1 LSTLDTILTSSSNSS
16 MAGLL
21 EAWQPLEEPHTDLRG
36 MQGYAGPDAKALLN
50 VADERAVLCEIAQAY
65 HGHARYG

>member
-1 LSTLDTILTSSSNSS
+1 

-21 EAWQPLEEPHTDLRG
+21 EAWQQLEEPHTDLRG

-50 VADERAVLCEIAQAY
+50 VAEERARLCEIA
-65 HGHARYG
+65 